1 MTKKMGVIESPN
13 FPSNYSSNVNCEW
26 NIVAPSNRKILI
38 LIPEM
43 NIYYNDNR
51 GCEDVLSIVK
61 NGKQILLF
69 FFFSNRYTNHKDYL

>member
-26 NIVAPSNRKILI
+26 SIVAPSNRKILV

-43 NIYYNDNR
+43 NI
-51 GCEDVLSIVK
+51 LKIVK
-61 NGKQILLF
+61 YQMRVLK
-69 FFFSNRYTNHKDYL
+69 TNS